1 MRDSQA
7 AIEQRL
13 NLYVWGR
20 ATYDDLFEGTTP
32 HFFEFCHRVEV
43 SGETFDKMQLSFTQF
58 GSSNGSDEDRWQTA
72 DAAA

>member
-1 MRDSQA
+1 MRDIQA

-43 SGETFDKMQLSFTQF
+43 AGETPDKIS
-58 GSSNGSDEDRWQTA
+58 
-72 DAAA
+72 